1 MQTWGGPLF
10 FMQAQKG
17 GSNNLVRVI
26 KGGGDIIFNAKLLGS
41 RSQST
46 VTLCDY
52 CSLNE
57 KCCPGINRVSRKFP
71 DYESTGLHYLPM
83 NKTPMA
89 NRITDDFHPRVQLTK
104 VYALD
109 ECTLDNPNKIL
120 EFSKKFV
127 VSEECIRSNLEH
139 LKLLDLKKEK

>member
-1 MQTWGGPLF
+1 MQIREGSLF

-17 GSNNLVRVI
+17 GSNNLVHVI
-26 KGGGDIIFNAKLLGS
+26 KGGVDIIFNVKLLGS
-41 RSQST
+41 RSQ

-57 KCCPGINRVSRKFP
+57 KCCPGIDRVSRKFP
-71 DYESTGLHYLPM
+71 DYESTGLHYLPR

-104 VYALD
+104 VYVLG
-109 ECTLDNPNKIL
+109 ECTLDNPNRRFWNSVKSLWCQKNASEAIL
-120 EFSKKFV
+120 ST
-127 VSEECIRSNLEH
+127 
-139 LKLLDLKKEK
+139 